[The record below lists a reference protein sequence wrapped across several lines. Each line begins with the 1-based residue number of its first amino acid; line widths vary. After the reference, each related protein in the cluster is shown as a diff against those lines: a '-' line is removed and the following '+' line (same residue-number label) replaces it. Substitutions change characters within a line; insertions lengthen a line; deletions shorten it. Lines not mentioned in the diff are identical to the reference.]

1 MSEQPVTPAQML
13 VPPAYLEKAV
23 GHDELFGR
31 SEAGSRTVRRHWQSL
46 FGAFQQL
53 GGRDLEAR
61 RLEARRLFRENGV
74 SYSAASEGAA
84 QVRPWELDPIPFLI
98 PAEDWTAIETGLN
111 QRARLLDAILK
122 DLYGPRHLI
131 RNGMV
136 PPELIFRHTGFLLP
150 SDGSLDT
157 DSVALTMYAA
167 DVVRGGDGAFRV
179 LSDRTQTPSGAGLA
193 LETRIASSRIL
204 PNLIRSSHVHRLA
217 RFFRLLRG
225 HLAERAPHQKLDP
238 RIVVLS
244 QGPADPNYFD
254 HAYLASYLGY
264 PLVEG
269 ADLTVRDS
277 HLWLRT
283 IEGLKLVDI
292 VFRRVPDH
300 LCDPL
305 ELVPDS
311 RVGIPGLLEV
321 ARRGNVGIV
330 NPLGSGVLENPG
342 LIPYL
347 PRIARQFL
355 GEDLRMESVDTW
367 WCGDEK
373 GLSHVLA
380 NLQSLVIKP
389 VNRARGAVWG
399 GSLSAAEL
407 EHWRDRLRHDPALYV
422 GQAAGGGSTTPALV
436 DGSLQPRGAV
446 TRCFVT
452 AADDSF
458 SVMPGGFTRVAAP
471 GEMLTGMSAGLQG
484 TCKDTW
490 VLASESERHL
500 ILWPTSLSQ
509 TFEVAWES
517 LPSRA
522 AESLYWVGRYAE
534 RGEFL
539 TRLARISLRKYN
551 ESRDY
556 GDPADSGSL
565 TILLRALRALSTGNG
580 ETTPGVLS
588 GTEFIENTLLETVK
602 DATLTGSLAA
612 TFKALESSAVSVRD
626 RWSTDTWRVIDDIS
640 ECMEE
645 QRRYAN
651 SGLPALEDT
660 LDRLVSALVGFTGL
674 TVESTTH
681 EHGWHFL
688 IIGRRVERALNLIQ
702 LLRATILQEAG
713 EGIEHQLLESLL
725 IANESVM
732 THRRRY
738 RSALDAT
745 TAVQVLVLDQTNPRS
760 LAYQVLELQAHLQAL
775 PRAGDQRRLSD
786 DQRALL
792 EATTM
797 VRLGDADELTE
808 LHPDR
813 PHRRAHLE
821 TFLDALETQIGDAV
835 RALNQAFFTHVQPA
849 QQLVAV
855 SLDAGIDDESA
866 QGLD

>member
-1 MSEQPVTPAQML
+1 ML
-13 VPPAYLEKAV
+13 VPPTYLTGA
-23 GHDELFGR
+23 GAHDELFG
-31 SEAGSRTVRRHWQSL
+31 SNENGNRTVRRHWQSL
-46 FGAFQQL
+46 FGSFQQL

-74 SYSAASEGAA
+74 SYSAASEGESH
-84 QVRPWELDPIPFLI
+84 VRPWELDPVPYLI
-98 PAEDWTAIETGLN
+98 PANDWARIETGLN

-131 RNGMV
+131 RGGMV
-136 PPELIFRHTGFLLP
+136 PPELIFRHAGFLLP
-150 SDGSLDT
+150 ADGSLADEG
-157 DSVALTMYAA
+157 VALSMYAA

-179 LSDRTQTPSGAGLA
+179 ISDRTQSPAGAGLA

-204 PNLIRSSHVHRLA
+204 PNLIRSTHVHRLA

-225 HLAERAPHQKLDP
+225 NLAERAPHQKLDP

-244 QGPADPNYFD
+244 QGPSDPNYFD
-254 HAYLASYLGY
+254 HAYLASYLGF

-269 ADLTVRDS
+269 EDLTVRDG

-292 VFRRVPDH
+292 AFRRVADH

-305 ELVPDS
+305 EFVPDS
-311 RVGIPGLLEV
+311 RVGIPGLMEV

-355 GEDLRMESVDTW
+355 GEELSLESVPTW
-367 WCGDEK
+367 WCGDAE

-380 NLQSLVIKP
+380 NLERLVIKP
-389 VNRARGAVWG
+389 IDRARGAVWG
-399 GSLSAAEL
+399 GALSKAEL
-407 EHWRDRLRHDPALYV
+407 EHWRSRLQRDPDLYV
-422 GQAAGGGSTTPALV
+422 GQAPGGGATTPALV

-446 TRCFVT
+446 TRCFV
-452 AADDSF
+452 AAAEDSF
-458 SVMPGGFTRVAAP
+458 AVMPGGFTRTTAP
-471 GEMLTGMSAGLQG
+471 GEMPTSLSAGLQG
-484 TCKDTW
+484 VCKDTW
-490 VLASESERHL
+490 VLASEAERHL
-500 ILWPTSLSQ
+500 ILWPTNVAQS
-509 TFEVAWES
+509 FVVAWES

-539 TRLARISLRKYN
+539 TRLARTSLRKYN

-565 TILLRALRALSTGNG
+565 TILLRALRALSTGSG
-580 ETTPGVLS
+580 ETGRGTLI

-602 DATLTGSLAA
+602 DATLAGSLAS
-612 TFKALESSAVSVRD
+612 TFKALEKSAVSVRD

-645 QRRYAN
+645 QRRYVRA
-651 SGLPALEDT
+651 GLPALEDT

-688 IIGRRVERALNLIQ
+688 IIGRRVERALNLIR
-702 LLRATILQEAG
+702 LLRATILQEAE
-713 EGIEHQLLESLL
+713 EGIEHQLLEALL

-738 RSALDAT
+738 RAALDVT
-745 TAVQVLVLDQTNPRS
+745 SAVQVLVLDQTNPRS
-760 LAYQVLELQAHLQAL
+760 LAYQILELESHLHAL
-775 PRAGDQRRLSD
+775 PREGGERHLSD

-792 EATTM
+792 EASTM
-797 VRLGDADELTE
+797 VRLGDADALTDTD
-808 LHPDR
+808 PSR
-813 PHRRAHLE
+813 PHRRGGLDQ
-821 TFLDALETQIGDAV
+821 FLDELEVHLGEAV
-835 RALNQAFFTHVQPA
+835 DALNQAYFTHVQPT

-855 SLDAGIDDESA
+855 SLDAGVDEPSARDID
-866 QGLD
+866 